1 MKISKAFLY
10 VKDKFVELGVAEVRG
25 LEDVKIVPN
34 GYEPI
39 KWEMEEF
46 SGVFTFTCLR
56 RRKKKKHLFKKFR
69 KYSYKTNRRK

>member
-10 VKDKFVELGVAEVRG
+10 VKDKLVELDVAEVRG
-25 LEDVKIVPN
+25 LEDVKNVPN

-46 SGVFTFTCLR
+46 PVTFSFTYLMR
-56 RRKKKKHLFKKFR
+56 KKKKKHLLKKIR
-69 KYSYKTNRRK
+69 KYTYKTNRRK

>member
-10 VKDKFVELGVAEVRG
+10 VKEKFVELGVAEVRG

-34 GYEPI
+34 GYEAI

-46 SGVFTFTCLR
+46 PVTFSFTCLMR
-56 RRKKKKHLFKKFR
+56 KKKKKHLFKKFR
-69 KYSYKTNRRK
+69 KYTYKTNRRK